1 MNIVDYASFVKSK
14 LKPMTEEMH
23 LLHMRM
29 GIKGELGELV
39 DAYKKHLVYGKEL
52 DRANVREE
60 LGDVMFYCVGL
71 LPNTQFSTY
80 NTEVHLSNSGLFTM
94 LSPAK
99 VMGLILNYA
108 TELEETAHKA
118 ANVDIGVGG
127 EKLVI
132 ILSELIHYM
141 GFTVEEVLQTNV
153 DKLSK
158 RYKGAYSDAEALNR
172 DVEKE
177 RAILE
182 KNL

>member
-1 MNIVDYASFVKSK
+1 MNIKDYAVFVQSK
-14 LKPMTEEMH
+14 LKPMTEEKH

-39 DAYKKHLVYGKEL
+39 DAYKKHLVYGKVL
-52 DRANVREE
+52 DRANAREE
-60 LGDVMFYCVGL
+60 LGDVMFYLVGL
-71 LPNTQFSTY
+71 LPNTEFDSSHTNSLLK
-80 NTEVHLSNSGLFTM
+80 NTGLFKL
-94 LSPAK
+94 LSPEA
-99 VMGLILNYA
+99 VMTLLLDYCDD
-108 TELEETAHKA
+108 LDKA
-118 ANVDIGVGG
+118 AKKVSLQG
-127 EKLVI
+127 EGSGILVTV
-132 ILSELIHYM
+132 LSELISYM

>member
-1 MNIVDYASFVKSK
+1 MNIKDYAVFVQSK

-39 DAYKKHLVYGKEL
+39 DAYKKHLVYGKVL

-60 LGDVMFYCVGL
+60 LGDVIFYCVGL
-71 LPNTQFSTY
+71 LPNTQFSIY
-80 NTEVHLSNSGLFTM
+80 NTEVHLPNTGLFTM
-94 LSPAK
+94 LSPTK
-99 VMGLILNYA
+99 VMGLILDYS

-118 ANVDIGVGG
+118 ANVGVGS

-132 ILSELIHYM
+132 ILSELISYM

-172 DVEKE
+172 DVEQE